1 MRPRR
6 PRSRTTRACGTSP
19 GFLRARRPARSSITP
34 HGRTRPRCC
43 ATTTRAAISSCST
56 RSTSTMAI
64 RIDTCSSARSTRGV
78 FCQPRCAPSRRPAF
92 RSRSSCCRR
101 CARSST
107 RALSWRAS
115 ISGASSMG
123 CGRPRASSSAT
134 ARRSTCCLS
143 SRDRDR
149 GAGGWKPMRRIS
161 DPIGKACRVLLAA
174 GLMVLLPLEA
184 IATTYYVRQT
194 VGDDSH
200 DGTSPETAW
209 QHIRKLSAAMQA
221 GDIAYVGPGLYRDQ
235 IIVLNDGAPDKRI
248 TFIADTTGQRT
259 GDPPGIVMITGA
271 DPLDVSTLVPE
282 GAPGVYKTPFSQSV
296 LGLVEMDGDQSR
308 YWRVKSRNELPLPE
322 GVSEVDLVKQRP
334 SSLYYDADAKMLYLH
349 TSDGKPP
356 STHEMEY
363 VDRDN
368 GIGVRQKHYVTVM
381 GFTIRHFADGGI
393 AFYSADDGIAINNT
407 SYGSRQ
413 GIRVYG
419 SVHIAA
425 YGNTLFR
432 NENCGIYSALRSTN
446 GLIIG
451 NTMYENVK
459 GIRWSSQSAN
469 GTAVDNAVFENH
481 EYGISVENADHT
493 LLRRNTLVN
502 NEKGQL
508 GAVQSDYSS
517 DDSCFASGAPDQQ
530 IADLTFVGHYQAL
543 ADYQRSQ
550 RQDLGSREGG
560 CGPLPAKVD
569 VHKLHE
575 ESKGYTARARRILNG
590 AEASEAPKSA
600 PPESAAGSWLKWLLG
615 R

>member
-1 MRPRR
+1 MC
-6 PRSRTTRACGTSP
+6 RTS
-19 GFLRARRPARSSITP
+19 
-34 HGRTRPRCC
+34 
-43 ATTTRAAISSCST
+43 
-56 RSTSTMAI
+56 
-64 RIDTCSSARSTRGV
+64 D
-78 FCQPRCAPSRRPAF
+78 
-92 RSRSSCCRR
+92 
-101 CARSST
+101 
-107 RALSWRAS
+107 
-115 ISGASSMG
+115 
-123 CGRPRASSSAT
+123 
-134 ARRSTCCLS
+134 
-143 SRDRDR
+143 
-149 GAGGWKPMRRIS
+149 PMREV
-161 DPIGKACRVLLAA
+161 CRVLLAA
-174 GLMVLLPLEA
+174 ILLVLLPLEA
-184 IATTYYVRQT
+184 MATTYYVRQT